1 MRTVQDLLV
10 VAFAEVGTVE
20 KPDNLTKYGEWNGT
34 NGQPWCGAFVRW
46 CFNRSSVQVK
56 IPNPTYTPAGADG
69 FKKAGTWH
77 EKGDPKAGDVIFF
90 DFPHDGVDRI
100 SHVGI
105 VVRAEPNGDVFT
117 IEGNTSG
124 GASGDQRNGGMVA
137 IKRRTRKE
145 IVGWGRPVFKEAPAP
160 VVPHIIDY
168 YQQHNKQTPA
178 KATPPAAPAKKTL
191 PPKKAAK

>member
-1 MRTVQDLLV
+1 MARTAQDLLV

-46 CFNRSSVQVK
+46 CAMRSSVQVK

-69 FKKAGTWH
+69 FKKLGTWH
-77 EKGDPKAGDVIFF
+77 TKGDPLPGDIIFF

-105 VVRAEPNGDVFT
+105 VVRAEANGDVFT

-124 GASGDQRNGGMVA
+124 GATGDQRNGGMVA

-145 IVGWGRPVFKEAPAP
+145 IVGWGRPDYKPAPTP
-160 VVPHIIDY
+160 VVPHIVAY
-168 YQQHNKQTPA
+168 YQDHNKTTPA
-178 KATPPAAPAKKTL
+178 KPVAPVKKAPA
-191 PPKKAAK
+191 PKKPAK